1 MHITDYVGMIYLAN
15 NLNKTKSQPQ
25 VFMLFQIGN
34 YNQTIVNVKL
44 MFHMC
49 MLVWLQPTQT
59 EICLE
64 TDS

>member
-1 MHITDYVGMIYLAN
+1 MPITDYVGMIYLAN
-15 NLNKTKSQPQ
+15 NLNKIKSQPQ

-49 MLVWLQPTQT
+49 YVGTNQVVDRDMFG
-59 EICLE
+59 
-64 TDS
+64 DR